1 MIDAPIAA
9 AMPCRMV
16 ESKPMRDEPVKTDAQ
31 TRESP
36 FSRAL
41 ESAKERTDLPPD
53 TESAVKKRL
62 AQARSET
69 ESKSA
74 NPVLRRTADAD
85 RAPPSAPDASPETLK
100 VTGATSRPV
109 QRPDQSVQTNASEL
123 AEKEKQDPATD
134 TTVRVVPA
142 VAPHSPPPSAE
153 VAALTHNWAAPFHG
167 GCVQGDES
175 ASSDLP
181 LIEIPDGSL
190 SKTGRPRS
198 ASQDAASASASAS
211 KSASGSG
218 QIPSESGESTDTFSI
233 CHGRSPLAPL
243 RSADTTTV
251 SIAPVELAAR
261 AATLS
266 DSPTI
271 KLADTMP
278 PWAMLG
284 TSPAGDTA
292 PAVLSDRLSLPMEAA
307 PGTPAFTDELG
318 ADIQLML
325 RNGFGTAELSLN
337 PVDLGPIHIELKIR
351 EQVADISFAV
361 TNPVTR
367 EAIEK
372 SLSHLNEL
380 LMHKG
385 VSLGSSNVAGD
396 SAGNRQAHGHH
407 APATGA
413 GHTARPS
420 GVNDGGL
427 ISSPGQRR
435 LQIMAAAYARGGIDH
450 YA

>member
-9 AMPCRMV
+9 AMPCRLV
-16 ESKPMRDEPVKTDAQ
+16 ESKPIRDEPVKTDAQ
-31 TRESP
+31 TGGSP

-41 ESAKERTDLPPD
+41 ESAKERTDPPSD
-53 TESAVKKRL
+53 TESVVKKRL
-62 AQARSET
+62 EQPRSEIG
-69 ESKSA
+69 SKSA
-74 NPVLRRTADAD
+74 NPVLRRAADAD
-85 RAPPSAPDASPETLK
+85 RAPASAPDASPETLK
-100 VTGATSRPV
+100 VTGANSRPV
-109 QRPDQSVQTNASEL
+109 QRPDQAVQTNASEL
-123 AEKEKQDPATD
+123 AEAEKQDPATD
-134 TTVRVVPA
+134 TTSWVVPA

-153 VAALTHNWAAPFHG
+153 VAVLTHKWAAPFHG

-175 ASSDLP
+175 GSSDLP
-181 LIEIPDGSL
+181 LIDIPDGSL
-190 SKTGRPRS
+190 SRAGRARS
-198 ASQDAASASASAS
+198 AAQDAASAL

-218 QIPSESGESTDTFSI
+218 QIPSESGEFTDTFSI
-233 CHGRSPLAPL
+233 CHGRSQLAPL
-243 RSADTTTV
+243 RSPDTTTV

-261 AATLS
+261 AATFS

-284 TSPAGDTA
+284 TSPARDTA

-325 RNGFGTAELSLN
+325 RDGFGTAELSLN

-351 EQVADISFAV
+351 EQVADISFSV

-407 APATGA
+407 AAATDP

-427 ISSPGQRR
+427 IPSLGQRR